1 MVVEVIV
8 VVGGREVVV
17 AGLRRALL
25 CSCFLVKHA
34 YDDGDDN
41 WSPHNTKKEGVA
53 GRRISII

>member
-8 VVGGREVVV
+8 VVGGRAVV

-41 WSPHNTKKEGVA
+41 WSPHNTKKVGGA
-53 GRRISII
+53 GRRRSII